1 MKPGG
6 GERRELGGEIRHN
19 VILRY
24 YVGRDRGQARCR
36 IRSSDEGILMIKRLS
51 PAFAIA
57 LLIVPIAP
65 AAAQQLPPPPSAF
78 EAPDR
83 MPPDVSQR
91 IAPPPSLANGQTSY
105 GEASPYG
112 AIPTYG
118 RVGANGEPS
127 DYGQP
132 NAFPNGLPSG
142 QPYGQSNGQLSNG
155 QLSGQPYGQSNGQLS
170 GQPYGQT
177 SYRKASPYGA
187 IPTYGRI
194 GADGLPQ

>member
-1 MKPGG
+1 
-6 GERRELGGEIRHN
+6 
-19 VILRY
+19 
-24 YVGRDRGQARCR
+24 
-36 IRSSDEGILMIKRLS
+36 MIKRLS
-51 PAFAIA
+51 PAFAVA
-57 LLIVPIAP
+57 LLIVPIAR
-65 AAAQQLPPPPSAF
+65 AAAQQLPPPSAF

-118 RVGANGEPS
+118 RVGANGDSS

-155 QLSGQPYGQSNGQLS
+155 QLSGQPYGQ
-170 GQPYGQT
+170 T